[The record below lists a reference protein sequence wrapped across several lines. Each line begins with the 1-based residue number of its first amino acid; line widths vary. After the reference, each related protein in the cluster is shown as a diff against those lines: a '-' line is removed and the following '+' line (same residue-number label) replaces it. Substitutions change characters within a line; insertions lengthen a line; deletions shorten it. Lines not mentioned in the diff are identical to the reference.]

1 MLSLYVI
8 GCGGIGGFLLDL
20 LPGTISSLFLDA
32 FSKTIS
38 EQRFTE
44 HLEKFGNEAVPQLV
58 DRLVLIDGDDFS
70 PRNALRQGFGAG
82 NKLQTRI
89 DDVLE
94 DIDELAIRETYL
106 RLIDVYGFN
115 EYIAP
120 YNMEEMIP
128 LHPARNTKNQG
139 GCLVGVPKTYS
150 ELFSSTYVGNRDATV
165 IFLCVDNAKTRYE
178 ISKYA
183 ERFRDILV
191 INGGNEKTTGNI
203 TIYERRDGEALD
215 PNLYEVYTEV
225 SDKKDKRPD
234 EVDPCT
240 HISPK
245 HDQTAYTNSII
256 AAMMCKLFSDWV
268 RYGLNIFG
276 KNKQRRN
283 EILWDGDR
291 YEAMPVYH
299 PPRKKS

>member
-8 GCGGIGGFLLDL
+8 GCGGIGGYLLKL
-20 LPGTISSLFLDA
+20 LPETIGSLFLDA
-32 FSKTIS
+32 FSKTLS
-38 EQRFTE
+38 EEAFTK
-44 HLEKFGNEAVPQLV
+44 HLDNFGYEAVTQLV

-89 DDVLE
+89 DDVLA
-94 DIDELAIRETYL
+94 DIDKLAIRETFL
-106 RLIDVYGFN
+106 RLMDVYGFN

-128 LHPARNTKNQG
+128 MHPDRNTHNQG
-139 GCLVGVPKTYS
+139 GCLTGSQKTYG
-150 ELFSSTYVGNRDATV
+150 EIFDGTYVGRRDVTV

-183 ERFRDILV
+183 EGFRDILV
-191 INGGNEKTTGNI
+191 INGGNEKTTGNV

-225 SDKKDKRPD
+225 TDKKDKRPD

-240 HISPK
+240 HIAPK
-245 HDQTAYTNSII
+245 HDQTAMTNCII
-256 AAMMCKLFSDWV
+256 ASIMCKVFSDWV
-268 RYGLNIFG
+268 RHGMNRFG

-299 PPRKKS
+299 PPRKK